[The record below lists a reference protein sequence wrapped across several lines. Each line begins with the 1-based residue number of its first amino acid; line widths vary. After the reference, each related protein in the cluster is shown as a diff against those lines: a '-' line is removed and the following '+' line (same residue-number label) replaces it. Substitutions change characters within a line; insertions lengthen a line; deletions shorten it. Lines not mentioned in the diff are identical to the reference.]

1 MLTKRMNR
9 HSRCQ
14 RVGWLEL
21 PPASLILHVTSR
33 ALAIIAKPAI
43 LFSLSSMPRCSLRL
57 TDYVYELSERFNAFY
72 VDCKVLGTEEEGS
85 RLQLVEAT
93 ARVMRQCFSL
103 LGLTPLY
110 RI

>member
-1 MLTKRMNR
+1 MCTYYVM
-9 HSRCQ
+9 CGC
-14 RVGWLEL
+14 VGVFALQLCMALLCEK
-21 PPASLILHVTSR
+21 HTHTR
-33 ALAIIAKPAI
+33 AHTHTHTHTHT
-43 LFSLSSMPRCSLRL
+43 RRL

-72 VDCKVLGTEEEGS
+72 VECKVLGSEEESS